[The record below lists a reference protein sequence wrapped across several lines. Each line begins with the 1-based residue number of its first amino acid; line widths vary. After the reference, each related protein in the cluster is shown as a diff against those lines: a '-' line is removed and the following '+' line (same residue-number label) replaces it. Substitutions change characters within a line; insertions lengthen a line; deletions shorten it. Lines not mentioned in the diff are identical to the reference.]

1 MKAEFIES
9 IERVQLQTKC
19 LGDSERKGERVWSMF
34 GVWVFIQE
42 CGLLYVSSGIQ
53 EPVRTKRRAR
63 SYSLEPGA
71 LDLELSRPVVWNTH
85 RIASAGYSHLVL
97 P

>member
-1 MKAEFIES
+1 MREFIEGM
-9 IERVQLQTKC
+9 ERVQVQWETQ
-19 LGDSERKGERVWSMF
+19 KGESL
-34 GVWVFIQE
+34 VFAG
-42 CGLLYVSSGIQ
+42 GLGFLLRIVIWCILLAGIQ
-53 EPVRTKRRAR
+53 KPARTKRRAR